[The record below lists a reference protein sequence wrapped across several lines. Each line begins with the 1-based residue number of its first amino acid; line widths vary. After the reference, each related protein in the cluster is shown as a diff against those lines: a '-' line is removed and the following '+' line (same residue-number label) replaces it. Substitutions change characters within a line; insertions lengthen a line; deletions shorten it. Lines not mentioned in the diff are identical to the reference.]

1 LALLRD
7 LEASLEATQK
17 AVLAR
22 DLSGLERSTGEQ
34 LRLQR
39 ALAIL
44 WAESGTHP
52 KASLATWLQ
61 GCAPQLA
68 AELRAAEMRV
78 LYLGRVQAGLL
89 VRAQRSLRMI
99 AHLLAGPESNYSP
112 VPAQMEISVQAPA
125 PDRGEERPCQA

>member
-22 DLSGLERSTGEQ
+22 DLDGLEQSTREQ
-34 LRLQR
+34 KQLQR

-44 WAESGTHP
+44 WAESGTP
-52 KASLATWLQ
+52 PQASLPTRLES
-61 GCAPQLA
+61 CAPHLA
-68 AELRAAEMRV
+68 AELRAAGMRV
-78 LYLGRVQAGLL
+78 LHLGRVQAGLL

-112 VPAQMEISVQAPA
+112 VPAQMEIPAQTPA
-125 PDRGEERPCQA
+125 PDRGERPCRV